1 MNKRKM
7 ASVLA
12 TKDSRAIVSV
22 KTHNGTSA
30 NLPEHQAKAQFVPTV
45 EVIRS
50 YTANVQGNFSSY
62 SEFLLSPEQLPDIC
76 DKFTLALVVPAVT
89 VTGTTVVSFVNDASF
104 WNRLIEVSIGPEL
117 VSSLLPEAS
126 YINNVCHLDTETK
139 FKVLPA
145 LGNAGLTARKAA
157 ALTTQTIFMDIPLP
171 FVQRYGWLTKSHAQ
185 ALRFRIYHADLPS
198 ILQTVGTA
206 PVCVLSSV
214 TMNVSGRNYLNQ
226 ANLSAV
232 IQNQRKLGHVD
243 TRILDPVQMQT
254 SLAAGSTQYTVQ
266 LTSLIGVFD
275 SISFVVRLAASVGT
289 PLAND
294 PTAFVPVTSFNLKD
308 SAGNLLTPEISSAYA
323 LGPLAAKFCK
333 GDLTDINSGLGS
345 VQKYIYTI
353 NFGSRPEESLHK
365 GTQHGFL
372 RLDGLAKI
380 QLTFPSAIAASVVD
394 VVAWQWAQISADAGG
409 LVKKTAVVA

>member
-1 MNKRKM
+1 M

-22 KTHNGTSA
+22 KTPHGHNA
-30 NLPEHQAKAQFVPTV
+30 NLPEHQARAQFVPTV

-62 SEFLLSPEQLPDIC
+62 SEFLLSPEQLPDVC
-76 DKFTLALVVPAVT
+76 DKFTLQLVVPPVT

-104 WNRLIEVSIGPEL
+104 LNRLIEISIGPEL
-117 VSSLLPEAS
+117 VASILPES
-126 YINNVCHLDTETK
+126 GYINNVSHLDTETK

-145 LGNAGLTARKAA
+145 MGNASLTARKAA
-157 ALTTQTIFMDIPLP
+157 ALTTQTIFIDIPIP
-171 FVQRYGWLTKSHAQ
+171 FVQRYGWLSKSHAQ
-185 ALRFRIYHADLPS
+185 ALRFRFYHADLAS
-198 ILQTVGTA
+198 VVQTAGTA
-206 PVCVLSSV
+206 PVCSISSV
-214 TMNVSGRNYLNQ
+214 SLNVSGRNYLNQ
-226 ANLSAV
+226 ANLTAV
-232 IQNQRKLGHVD
+232 VANQRKLGHID
-243 TRILDPVQMQT
+243 TRYVDPVQMQA

-275 SISFVVRLAASVGT
+275 SISFVVRLSSSVGT
-289 PLAND
+289 PLGND
-294 PTAFVPVTSFNLKD
+294 PTAFVAVTSFNLKD
-308 SAGNLLTPEISSAYA
+308 SQGNLLTPEISSAYA

-333 GDLTDINSGLGS
+333 GDLTDINSGLGTT
-345 VQKYIYTI
+345 QKNIYTV

-380 QLTFPSAIAASVVD
+380 QLTFPSSISASVVD
-394 VVAWQWAQISADAGG
+394 VIGWQWANISADAGG